1 MLFIPFFKCYSY
13 KKACTTRKPDQK
25 HVMND
30 EPNQSNKKFH
40 LPEQE
45 NLFRLLDINPS
56 YCSCAR
62 LQIHH
67 FKYW

>member
-45 NLFRLLDINPS
+45 NLF
-56 YCSCAR
+56 
-62 LQIHH
+62 
-67 FKYW
+67 